1 MVICYRFYFLHDNAV
16 VFLFV
21 VCVSL
26 AVYFFCVP
34 QVIQLHTKL
43 FVQGNPVTVKYALAR
58 MGRIFDS
65 LRVPLVPMEDQFKP
79 EVDLALESAGLLAPG
94 VRHEETVDV
103 NIGV

>member
-1 MVICYRFYFLHDNAV
+1 MN
-16 VFLFV
+16 
-21 VCVSL
+21 
-26 AVYFFCVP
+26 
-34 QVIQLHTKL
+34 LHTKL

-79 EVDLALESAGLLAPG
+79 EVDRALESAGLVSPS
-94 VRHEETVDV
+94 VRHEQIVDI